1 MNLGIVDMEANFVPG
16 SGNQMGVERDEWQ
29 RLAPLD
35 RLGAVLDVVSK
46 SSFGYVELGVP
57 WVNEHSIP
65 VAAREVQA
73 LVSERGLKVG
83 AYCSLVPGDIKS
95 VGPEADPARLRA
107 YLERVFA
114 NCDAVGGSAIVYG
127 SGASRNIPDGYPRDS
142 ALEDVV
148 SFLRM
153 MDEIIAE
160 QEYSFKIA
168 IEPLNTGECNFIN
181 SLGEAYEIACLVDS
195 PSIGVLL
202 DTFHA
207 GQQPVSLWKELPL
220 VADRLYHVHLAQP
233 EDRGWPGHM
242 ATDDSFEFD
251 RLFRMLV
258 DLSYGEKLS
267 VECLFEDLAK
277 EITPCYQFLN
287 DLVGDSV

>member
-1 MNLGIVDMEANFVPG
+1 MELGIVDMEANFVPG
-16 SGNQMGVERDEWQ
+16 SGNQMGVEQREWW
-29 RLAPLD
+29 RLTPLE
-35 RLGAVLDVVSK
+35 RLGAALDVVSQ
-46 SSFGYVELGVP
+46 SEFQYVELGVP

-65 VAAREVQA
+65 VTAQEVQA

-95 VGPEADPARLRA
+95 VGPEADPSRLRG
-107 YLERVFA
+107 YLERAFA

-127 SGASRNIPDGYPRDS
+127 SGASRNIPDGYPREN

-148 SFLRM
+148 GFLQL

-160 QEYSFKIA
+160 HAYSFKIA

-195 PSIGVLL
+195 PAIGVLL

-207 GQQPVSLWKELPL
+207 WRQPVSMWQELPE
-220 VADRLYHVHLAQP
+220 VADKLYHVHLAQP

-242 ATDDSFEFD
+242 STADSFEFG
-251 RLFRMLV
+251 RLFQVLKN
-258 DLSYGEKLS
+258 LSYAGKLS
-267 VECLFEDLAK
+267 VECLFEDLK
-277 EITPCYQFLN
+277 EEITPCHQFLSKFA
-287 DLVGDSV
+287 GDPA